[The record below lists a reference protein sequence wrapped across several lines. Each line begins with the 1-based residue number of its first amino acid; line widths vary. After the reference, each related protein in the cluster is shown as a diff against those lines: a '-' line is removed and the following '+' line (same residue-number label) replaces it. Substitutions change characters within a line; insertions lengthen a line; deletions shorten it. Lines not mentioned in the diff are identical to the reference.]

1 MICTCDNCHYTF
13 EAESLPLSCPD
24 CGKEKINRRIGDKIK
39 SAPAVRPATS
49 DEIAWYEENQMELAA
64 EAEQK
69 RQLQSV
75 ETYDMT
81 DEEYNWAM
89 VMVHEKPTP
98 KTDEARELTQSFYR
112 SASHDPEKLL
122 EHYLQIRK
130 QFTGKIS
137 EDRAALRKTGKH
149 EPFLVAQFSG
159 EEPVLI
165 DGLDQYGSALCVLYH
180 FKPYDFL
187 HTPTLGDLRRID
199 LKRIAEEPSAGFSQ
213 FLLDWLNSL

>member
-75 ETYDMT
+75 S
-81 DEEYNWAM
+81 
-89 VMVHEKPTP
+89 VK
-98 KTDEARELTQSFYR
+98 
-112 SASHDPEKLL
+112 
-122 EHYLQIRK
+122 
-130 QFTGKIS
+130 
-137 EDRAALRKTGKH
+137 RA
-149 EPFLVAQFSG
+149 
-159 EEPVLI
+159 
-165 DGLDQYGSALCVLYH
+165 
-180 FKPYDFL
+180 
-187 HTPTLGDLRRID
+187 
-199 LKRIAEEPSAGFSQ
+199 
-213 FLLDWLNSL
+213 